1 MFQSFSCLKS
11 FKLFLVSK
19 NLSFTF
25 LYYKSLHQN
34 LKIQEIFTKFLAQ
47 EIRRNFKDLIEE
59 NLSDCVANTHT
70 HTHMFI
76 IKVTKEPKYPKYLT
90 FIEVVRE
97 FVELSGLKAPEP
109 GLGDFRVTILGVTL
123 DLARRLIVLVCRR
136 RGDAKLVDSL
146 AERGHILLGRH
157 LRFVSDTSGLIIN
170 RARLTSSPSAS
181 ATVQQRTVTLSR
193 VRHGEYTARRRR

>member
-1 MFQSFSCLKS
+1 M
-11 FKLFLVSK
+11 
-19 NLSFTF
+19 
-25 LYYKSLHQN
+25 
-34 LKIQEIFTKFLAQ
+34 AQ

-59 NLSDCVANTHT
+59 NLSDYVANTHT
-70 HTHMFI
+70 HTHVHI
-76 IKVTKEPKYPKYLT
+76 IKVTKEPKYPALT

-97 FVELSGLKAPEP
+97 FVKLSGFEAPEP
-109 GLGDFRVTILGVTL
+109 GLGDFRVTILGVIF
-123 DLARRLIVLVCRR
+123 DLAHCYIVLICRR

-193 VRHGEYTARRRR
+193 VQHGEYIARRRRYRYDKSFSD

>member
-1 MFQSFSCLKS
+1 M
-11 FKLFLVSK
+11 
-19 NLSFTF
+19 
-25 LYYKSLHQN
+25 
-34 LKIQEIFTKFLAQ
+34 KIQGIFTRSSTQ

-59 NLSDCVANTHT
+59 NLFDCAANTHT
-70 HTHMFI
+70 HTHVRI
-76 IKVTKEPKYPKYLT
+76 IKVIKEPKYPALT

-97 FVELSGLKAPEP
+97 FVELSGLKAPES
-109 GLGDFRVTILGVTL
+109 GLADFLVTILGVTL
-123 DLARRLIVLVCRR
+123 DLARRLIVLVRRR
-136 RGDAKLVDSL
+136 RGNAKLVDPL

-193 VRHGEYTARRRR
+193 VRHDERYTARRYRYDKNFSDKKTRGKNQRCRERRRFVTRYAVRTI